1 MTEVTYTFRVE
12 RALREAFVAMA
23 EEQDLTAAQILRRLM
38 REAVEEYREAAAHEN
53 WTRGEI
59 GAAMDNADSTDAL
72 RLSSDAVEKEWN
84 LQKQEIRRR
93 DDE

>member
-38 REAVEEYREAAAHEN
+38 REAVDQYREAAAHEK
-53 WTRGEI
+53 WTRSEI
-59 GAAMDNADSTDAL
+59 GAAMDIADSPSAP
-72 RLSSDAVEKEWN
+72 RLSSAAVEDEWE
-84 LQKQEIRRR
+84 LHREEIKRR